1 MTDARTIAE
10 PLTREQL
17 EERYDAAIPESALRR
32 LKYGS
37 ATAAEIARVEDSMH
51 FYRRDHGRLQVSA
64 REWLA
69 RGNPVMYARN
79 RADARLYRRE
89 WKTLRGELN
98 ILRSDRAA
106 FANATRVL
114 DQIAQA
120 AEAEWED

>member
-1 MTDARTIAE
+1 MPQT
-10 PLTREQL
+10 L
-17 EERYDAAIPESALRR
+17 EDLQRRWDCPIPQEDRDILR
-32 LKYGS
+32 YGS
-37 ATAAEIARVEDSMH
+37 RRNAEIARVENLMH
-51 FYRRDHGRLQVSA
+51 FYRRDHGRLQISA
-64 REWLA
+64 RQWLA
-69 RGNPVMYARN
+69 LGNPVMYARN

-98 ILRSDRAA
+98 ILRSGRAA